1 MYIETALS
9 TALSR
14 STRPSIQQTGSLQSV
29 LQESISIAYSFA
41 KVFMT
46 KHFPQNGFF
55 DRAQIHVHL
64 PEGAVPKD
72 GPSAGLALASALLSL
87 ALDHP
92 LGATVAM
99 TGEISLNG
107 KVLRIGGLREKTI
120 AAKRSGATTILF
132 PKGNLAEWEDIPQF
146 IKDGI
151 EGKPI
156 ETYDEAYNF
165 LFKDLDRLRAW
176 TLWKDELEQAR
187 QLEIAEGKT
196 ETNGNGAGKGM
207 IMPGV
212 HTPPP
217 RPVDRTL

>member
-1 MYIETALS
+1 
-9 TALSR
+9 
-14 STRPSIQQTGSLQSV
+14 
-29 LQESISIAYSFA
+29 
-41 KVFMT
+41 
-46 KHFPQNGFF
+46 
-55 DRAQIHVHL
+55 
-64 PEGAVPKD
+64 
-72 GPSAGLALASALLSL
+72 
-87 ALDHP
+87 
-92 LGATVAM
+92 M

-107 KVLRIGGLREKTI
+107 KILRIGGLREKAI

-187 QLEIAEGKT
+187 QLEIAEGK
-196 ETNGNGAGKGM
+196 EGNGTNGNGM
-207 IMPGV
+207 IMPPV
-212 HTPPP
+212 HSPPA
-217 RPVDRTL
+217 RPVDRTLKY